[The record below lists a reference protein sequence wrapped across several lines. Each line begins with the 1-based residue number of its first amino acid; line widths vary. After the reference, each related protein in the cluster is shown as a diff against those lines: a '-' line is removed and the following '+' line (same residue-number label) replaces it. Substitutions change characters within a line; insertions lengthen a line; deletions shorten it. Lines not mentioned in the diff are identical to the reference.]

1 MHHKSTVTK
10 HTVEMFDDDD
20 DDDEEEDGVQVCI
33 ASRPI
38 NNCWL
43 QEEIKT

>member
-1 MHHKSTVTK
+1 
-10 HTVEMFDDDD
+10 MFDDDD

-38 NNCWL
+38 NIAGCKKKKKHK
-43 QEEIKT
+43 KTGGKQN